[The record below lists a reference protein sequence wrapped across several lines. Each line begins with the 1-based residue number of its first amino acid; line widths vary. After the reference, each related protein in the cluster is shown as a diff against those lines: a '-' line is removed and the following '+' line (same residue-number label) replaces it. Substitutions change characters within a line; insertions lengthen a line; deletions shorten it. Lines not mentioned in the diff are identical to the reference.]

1 MLGGMRQRKIGDFDV
16 SAIGLGGM
24 PMSIQGRK
32 SPETSIATIHAALDV
47 GITFIDT
54 ADSYT
59 LDEDGHGH
67 NELLIAEALRT
78 YGSDTSHVLV
88 ATKGGLIHRDE
99 GHWANDGRPEYI
111 VRAAKESAQR
121 LGVDTIGLYQFHQ
134 PDPAVPFKESVGA
147 LRALYEAGIVR
158 YVGVSNVTVAQIRE
172 ARRILSHAFVSVQNR
187 FSPAWRHS
195 APELEACI
203 ELDLAFLPWSPLG
216 GIGAAG
222 KVGKHNA
229 AFREVAAELGVSP
242 QQVALAWELHLSH
255 LVIPIPGASRPAS
268 IRDSAL
274 AAELDL
280 TPETMSYLSAS
291 K

>member
-1 MLGGMRQRKIGDFDV
+1 MRQRRIGDIDV

-24 PMSIQGRK
+24 PMSVQGRK
-32 SPETSIATIHAALDV
+32 SHDTSIATIHAALDA

-54 ADSYT
+54 ADAYT

-78 YGSDTSHVLV
+78 YGADTSHVLV

-99 GHWANDGRPEYI
+99 GKWANDGRPEHLMQ
-111 VRAAKESAQR
+111 AAKESAKR
-121 LGVDTIGLYQFHQ
+121 LGVDSIGLYQFHQ
-134 PDPAVPFKESVGA
+134 PDPAVPFEESIGA
-147 LRALYEAGIVR
+147 LRELYEAGVVR
-158 YVGVSNVTVAQIRE
+158 HVGVSNVNVAQIRT
-172 ARRILSHAFVSVQNR
+172 AHRLLAHAFVSVQNR

-195 APELEACI
+195 APELETCI

-216 GIGAAG
+216 GISQAV

-229 AFREVAAELGVSP
+229 AFGEIAAQLGVSA

-255 LVIPIPGASRPAS
+255 LVIPIPGASRPQS

-274 AAELDL
+274 AADLDL

-291 K
+291 S